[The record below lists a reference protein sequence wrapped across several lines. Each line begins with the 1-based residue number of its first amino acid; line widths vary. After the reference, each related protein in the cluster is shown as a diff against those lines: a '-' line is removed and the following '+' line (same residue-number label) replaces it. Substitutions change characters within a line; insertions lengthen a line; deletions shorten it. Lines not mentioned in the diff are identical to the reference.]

1 MKTNKHSKAL
11 ADDLNLN
18 DAEAAVMELKA
29 HLYQQAAKS
38 ISKSKLTHEEIA
50 KKIGTS
56 RARITRVA
64 NLGENSLS
72 VELLVKLIFT
82 LDHKMPLKIMKVA

>member
-1 MKTNKHSKAL
+1 MKVNKHAKAL

-18 DAEAAVMELKA
+18 EAEAAVMEVKA
-29 HLYQQAAKS
+29 KLYQQAANS

-56 RARITRVA
+56 RARITRIA

-72 VELLVKLIFT
+72 VELLLKLIVL
-82 LDHKMPLKIMKVA
+82 LDRRMPLKVA

>member
-1 MKTNKHSKAL
+1 MRINKHAKAL

-18 DAEAAVMELKA
+18 EAEAAVMELKA
-29 HLYQQAAKS
+29 KLYQKAAKS

-56 RARITRVA
+56 RARITRIA

-72 VELLVKLIFT
+72 VELLLKLIVS
-82 LDHKMPLKIMKVA
+82 LDHKMPLKVA